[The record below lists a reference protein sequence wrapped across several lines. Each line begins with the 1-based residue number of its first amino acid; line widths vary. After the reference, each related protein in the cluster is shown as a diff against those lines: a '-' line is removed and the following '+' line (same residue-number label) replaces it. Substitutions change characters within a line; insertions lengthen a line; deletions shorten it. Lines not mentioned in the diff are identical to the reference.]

1 MFSYIAVKVTGW
13 LSFLYSFVH
22 ILNERLQ
29 IQSTKLLATPFISS
43 RIGHIKLQFMLLLMK
58 SLVCMEKLY
67 FADFFFQEIVHKLLI
82 VRL

>member
-22 ILNERLQ
+22 IAFLNERLQ

-43 RIGHIKLQFMLLLMK
+43 NIGHLKLQFMLLLMK

-67 FADFFFQEIVHKLLI
+67 FADFFFKRQFISF
-82 VRL
+82 